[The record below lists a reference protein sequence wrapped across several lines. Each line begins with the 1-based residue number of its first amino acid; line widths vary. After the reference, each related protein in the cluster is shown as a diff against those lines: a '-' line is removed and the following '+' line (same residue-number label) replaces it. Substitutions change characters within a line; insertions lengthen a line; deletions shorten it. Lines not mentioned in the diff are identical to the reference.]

1 MTRERRRE
9 IFNRVVNRWS
19 TQGSAFE
26 AHPVFL
32 AKVEDWIEGRISIQ
46 ELREFYGYFVRS
58 GPLKS
63 GGDQENEI

>member
-9 IFNRVVNRWS
+9 IFNRAVARR
-19 TQGSAFE
+19 TMQGSAFE
-26 AHPVFL
+26 THPVFL

-58 GPLKS
+58 GRLKA
-63 GGDQENEI
+63 GGDQEIEI